1 MKRPSHGIFNVD
13 KPPGITSMDVV
24 RQIKRFSSQ
33 RHVGHAGTL
42 DPAATGVL
50 PVCLGQ
56 ATRLMQFIVNTRKEY
71 LATVHLG
78 VSTDTYDSV
87 GEIIHRQDVSDVTAG
102 MIEVALAPL
111 RGVVE
116 QTPPAFSALKK
127 QGRRLYALAR
137 DGVAVQAP
145 PRTVEVLKLELIE
158 WQPPQA
164 RLSVQCSRGFYVRS
178 LAHDLG
184 QALGCGAHLSQLRR
198 LRTGPFCADDAT
210 PLESLSTSLGN
221 NTWEPLF
228 LPSDCVVLHL
238 PAVQMDS
245 WEASQ
250 VMNGQAVPLSPGTH
264 YASHL
269 QEARGYS
276 RDGLFVALM
285 RFDRASAV
293 WRPFK
298 VFDMD
303 RPSPYSNHNPLV

>member
-1 MKRPSHGIFNVD
+1 MTRPSHGIFNVD

-24 RQIKRFSSQ
+24 RQIKRLSSQ

-42 DPAATGVL
+42 DPMATGVL

-56 ATRLMQFIVNTRKEY
+56 ATRLMQFIVDTGKEY

-78 VSTDTYDSV
+78 VSTDTYDSL
-87 GEIIHRQDVSDVTAG
+87 GEVTQRQDASDITVG
-102 MIEVALAPL
+102 MVEAALAPF

-116 QTPPAFSALKK
+116 QTPPAFSALKM

-145 PRTVEVLKLELIE
+145 PRTVEVHKLELVE

-184 QALGCGAHLSQLRR
+184 QALGCGGHLSELRR
-198 LRTGPFCADDAT
+198 LRTGPFSVDEAT
-210 PLESLSTSLGN
+210 PLEAVKTSLEN
-221 NTWEPLF
+221 DAWESLL
-228 LPSDCVVLHL
+228 LPPDFVVLHL

-245 WEASQ
+245 WEARQ
-250 VMNGQAVPLSPGTH
+250 VTHGQAVPLSPATH

-269 QEARGYS
+269 QQARGYS

-285 RFDRASAV
+285 RFDRADAL

>member
-42 DPAATGVL
+42 DPVATGVL

-56 ATRLMQFIVNTRKEY
+56 ATRLMQFIVNTGKEY

-78 VSTDTYDSV
+78 VSTDTYDSL
-87 GEIIHRQDVSDVTAG
+87 GEVTDRQDASDVTAG
-102 MIEVALAPL
+102 MIEAALAPL

-145 PRTVEVLKLELIE
+145 PRTVEVLKLELVE

-164 RLSVQCSRGFYVRS
+164 TLSVQCSRGFYVRS

-184 QALGCGAHLSQLRR
+184 QTLGCGAHLSQLRR

-210 PLESLSTSLGN
+210 PLEDLKTSLEN
-221 NTWEPLF
+221 DAWEPLF
-228 LPSDCVVLHL
+228 LPPDHVVLHL

-245 WEASQ
+245 WEANQ
-250 VMNGQAVPLSPGTH
+250 VTHGQAVPLSPGTH

-269 QEARGYS
+269 QEARAYS

-285 RFDRASAV
+285 RFDRADAV

-298 VFDMD
+298 VFNMD
-303 RPSPYSNHNPLV
+303 TPSPYSSRNPLV

>member
-1 MKRPSHGIFNVD
+1 MKRPSHGIFNVN

-24 RQIKRFSSQ
+24 RQVKRFSSQ

-42 DPAATGVL
+42 DPVATGVL

-56 ATRLMQFIVNTRKEY
+56 ATRLMQFIVNTGKEY
-71 LATVHLG
+71 LATVHMG
-78 VSTDTYDSV
+78 VSTDTYDSL
-87 GEIIHRQDVSDVTAG
+87 GEVTHRQDVSHVTAG
-102 MIEVALAPL
+102 MIEAALASS
-111 RGVVE
+111 RGVFE

-145 PRTVEVLKLELIE
+145 PRTVEVLKLELVE

-164 RLSVQCSRGFYVRS
+164 TLSVQCSRGFYVRS

-198 LRTGPFCADDAT
+198 LRTGSFCADDAT
-210 PLESLSTSLGN
+210 PLEDLKTSLEN

-228 LPSDCVVLHL
+228 LPPDSVVLHL
-238 PAVQMDS
+238 PAVQMDC
-245 WEASQ
+245 WEARQ
-250 VMNGQAVPLSPGTH
+250 VTHGQAVPLSPGTH

>member
-42 DPAATGVL
+42 DPVATGVL

-56 ATRLMQFIVNTRKEY
+56 ATRLMQFIVNTGKEY

-78 VSTDTYDSV
+78 VSTDTYDSL
-87 GEIIHRQDVSDVTAG
+87 GEVTGRQDASDVTAG
-102 MIEVALAPL
+102 MIEAALAPL

-116 QTPPAFSALKK
+116 QTPPAFSALKQ

-145 PRTVEVLKLELIE
+145 PRTVEVLKLELVE

-164 RLSVQCSRGFYVRS
+164 TLSVQCSRGFYVRS

-184 QALGCGAHLSQLRR
+184 QTLGCGAHLSQLRR

-210 PLESLSTSLGN
+210 PLEDLKTSLEN
-221 NTWEPLF
+221 DAWEPLF
-228 LPSDCVVLHL
+228 LPPDHVVLHL

-245 WEASQ
+245 WEANQ
-250 VMNGQAVPLSPGTH
+250 VTHGQAVPLSPGTH

-269 QEARGYS
+269 QEARAYS
-276 RDGLFVALM
+276 RT
-285 RFDRASAV
+285 
-293 WRPFK
+293 
-298 VFDMD
+298 VF
-303 RPSPYSNHNPLV
+303 SLL

>member
-1 MKRPSHGIFNVD
+1 MTGPSHGIFNVD

-24 RQIKRFSSQ
+24 RQIKRLSSQ

-42 DPAATGVL
+42 DPMATGVL

-56 ATRLMQFIVNTRKEY
+56 ATRLMQFIVDTGKEY

-78 VSTDTYDSV
+78 VSTDTYDSL
-87 GEIIHRQDVSDVTAG
+87 GEVTQRQDASDVTAA
-102 MIEVALAPL
+102 MVEAALAPF
-111 RGVVE
+111 RGMVE
-116 QTPPAFSALKK
+116 QTPPAFSALKM

-145 PRTVEVLKLELIE
+145 PRTVEVLKLELVE

-184 QALGCGAHLSQLRR
+184 QALGCGGHLSELRR
-198 LRTGPFCADDAT
+198 LRTGPFSADDAT
-210 PLESLSTSLGN
+210 PLEAVKTSLEN
-221 NTWEPLF
+221 DAWESLL
-228 LPSDCVVLHL
+228 LPPDFVVLHL

-245 WEASQ
+245 WEARQ
-250 VMNGQAVPLSPGTH
+250 VTHGQAVPLSPATH

-269 QEARGYS
+269 QQARGYS

-285 RFDRASAV
+285 RFDRADAL

>member
-50 PVCLGQ
+50 PVSLGQ
-56 ATRLMQFIVNTRKEY
+56 ATRLMQFIVNTSKEY

-78 VSTDTYDSV
+78 VSTDTYDSL
-87 GEIIHRQDVSDVTAG
+87 GEVTHRQNVSDVTAG
-102 MIEVALAPL
+102 MIEAALASS
-111 RGVVE
+111 RGVFE

-145 PRTVEVLKLELIE
+145 PRTVEVLKLELVE

-198 LRTGPFCADDAT
+198 LRTGTFCADDAT
-210 PLESLSTSLGN
+210 PLEALKTSLEN

-228 LPSDCVVLHL
+228 LPPDSVVLHL

-245 WEASQ
+245 WEARQ
-250 VMNGQAVPLSPGTH
+250 VTHGQAVPLSPGTH

-269 QEARGYS
+269 QKARGYS

-285 RFDRASAV
+285 RFDRTTTM
-293 WRPFK
+293 WQPFK
-298 VFDMD
+298 VFNMD
-303 RPSPYSNHNPLV
+303 RPSPYSNHNPLI

>member
-1 MKRPSHGIFNVD
+1 MTGPSHGIFNVD

-24 RQIKRFSSQ
+24 RQIKRLSSQ

-42 DPAATGVL
+42 DPMATGVL

-56 ATRLMQFIVNTRKEY
+56 ATRLMQFIVDTGKEY

-78 VSTDTYDSV
+78 VSTDTYDSL
-87 GEIIHRQDVSDVTAG
+87 GEVTQRQDASDITVG
-102 MIEVALAPL
+102 MVEAALAPF

-116 QTPPAFSALKK
+116 QTPPAFSALKM

-145 PRTVEVLKLELIE
+145 PRTVEVLKLELVE

-184 QALGCGAHLSQLRR
+184 QALGCGGHLSELRR
-198 LRTGPFCADDAT
+198 LRTGPFCADDAA
-210 PLESLSTSLGN
+210 PLEAVKTSLEN
-221 NTWEPLF
+221 DAWESLL
-228 LPSDCVVLHL
+228 LPPDFAVLHL

-245 WEASQ
+245 WEARQ
-250 VMNGQAVPLSPGTH
+250 VTHGQAVPLSPATH

-269 QEARGYS
+269 QQARGYS

-285 RFDRASAV
+285 RFDRADAL

-303 RPSPYSNHNPLV
+303 RPSPYSGHNPLV